1 MGSGE
6 RLDTEYQ
13 DLYRLQNFIGDGST
27 TTFLTDSFPAVGYT
41 TPDSTTPVIVLV
53 GGTVVDSSLYTVDA
67 TNPVQVT
74 FATAPADGY
83 QVRIQVEQGK
93 SWYAP
98 GSTTP
103 SNGVPLQKQT
113 TTVLVVC
120 ALFENLCFFIC
131 SLLPYIT

>member
-1 MGSGE
+1 M
-6 RLDTEYQ
+6 
-13 DLYRLQNFIGDGST
+13 
-27 TTFLTDSFPAVGYT
+27 
-41 TPDSTTPVIVLV
+41 

-113 TTVLVVC
+113 TT
-120 ALFENLCFFIC
+120 AGRFFRGF
-131 SLLPYIT
+131 